1 MKMYYYFVALLLILT
16 GMPSQASLAGGVMKG
31 GREVIEHAFSY
42 IIKKTGKEAT
52 EEISE
57 SAAKKLVR
65 EAMEHSDDVAKIVKE
80 FGEEGLVQIAKS
92 PVTRRLYSEAGEDAA
107 VAILKHGDFGV
118 ELLKKAP
125 KDSLRGVAT
134 ALRNMD
140 KPASRRLVDVLRKA
154 GNGAEDVLAWI
165 ARHPRLAGTG
175 AIIAL
180 VLASPTLRAILGFL
194 LDHPFTSIS
203 LVLIIGAILWFLG
216 TLYLP
221 FLIAKLR
228 RKFESK
234 KKS

>member
-1 MKMYYYFVALLLILT
+1 MYFYFVALLLVLT
-16 GMPSQASLAGGVMKG
+16 GMPSQAGLANGVGKV

-65 EAMEHSDDVAKIVKE
+65 EAMAHSDDVAKIAKE

-107 VAILKHGDFGV
+107 VAILKHGDLGV
-118 ELLKKAP
+118 ELLKNAP
-125 KDSLRGVAT
+125 KGSLRGVAT

-140 KPASRRLVDVLRKA
+140 KPASRRLVDVLRTA

-165 ARHPRLAGTG
+165 ARHPRLATAG
-175 AIIAL
+175 AIGAL
-180 VLASPTLRAILGFL
+180 VLASPTLRAALGFL
-194 LDHPFTSIS
+194 LDHPITSIS
-203 LVLIIGAILWFLG
+203 LFLIIAALLWFLS
-216 TLYLP
+216 TFYLP

-228 RKFESK
+228 RKFEAEK
-234 KKS
+234 KC